1 MMIKLM
7 PTARRECQALGGNDT
22 ASSLAETD
30 WCLAARCKSL
40 RGRAVLPCRCWLGLL
55 AGLSNRHAVL
65 RAYDIRFLQ
74 TKQFYIKLF
83 FYNSEV
89 LLLGGHLKTSQR

>member
-1 MMIKLM
+1 
-7 PTARRECQALGGNDT
+7 
-22 ASSLAETD
+22 
-30 WCLAARCKSL
+30 
-40 RGRAVLPCRCWLGLL
+40 VLPCRCWLGLL